1 MYMYVCMLYLND
13 RGGNKGGGVDD
24 LFQTRDATPTGMYVC
39 MYVSIYICMYA
50 CMYVYVCKLVCIFTV
65 YVWMYVCTYTLN
77 YVLNGYKYVYM
88 NVSM

>member
-39 MYVSIYICMYA
+39 MYVS
-50 CMYVYVCKLVCIFTV
+50 
-65 YVWMYVCTYTLN
+65 
-77 YVLNGYKYVYM
+77 
-88 NVSM
+88 